1 MCGSFF
7 TFAKKVYMLC
17 IFNDSND
24 AYFNMAVEEYVF
36 THFADDV
43 FMLWRNEPAIIVG
56 LFQNSL
62 SEINLDFV
70 KEKNIKVVRRLTG
83 GGAVFHDLQNLNFT
97 FVESN
102 SKGNF
107 RTFTQPIIE
116 VLNGLGVD
124 ARFEGRNDLM
134 IDGRKFSGNAQCIS
148 NGRILHHGTLLFD
161 TAMTDM
167 SNALKVNPLKF
178 EDKAVKSVRKRVT
191 NISEHLKSPMTV
203 LQFADLIMKHI
214 METRANCHLYE
225 FTDEDFVSINK
236 LRDEKYSTWDW
247 NFGHSPK
254 YSYSKMIRTQGGNI
268 ELHLNIV
275 KGVIMEAK
283 IFGDFFAK
291 KDVSEF
297 EGLLAGMPHEER
309 AISEKLAKV
318 NTEDYFLGVTNEDIL
333 KLMF

>member
-1 MCGSFF
+1 
-7 TFAKKVYMLC
+7 MLC
-17 IFNDSND
+17 IFNNSND

-36 THFADDV
+36 THFTDDI

-56 LFQNSL
+56 RFQNSL
-62 SEINLDFV
+62 AEINLDFV
-70 KEKNIKVVRRLTG
+70 NEKKIKVVRRLTG

-134 IDGRKFSGNAQCIS
+134 IDGRKFSGNAQCVS
-148 NGRILHHGTLLFD
+148 NGRMLHHGTLLFD

-191 NISEHLKSPMTV
+191 NISEHLQSPMTV

-214 METRANCHLYE
+214 METRENCQLYE
-225 FTDEDFVSINK
+225 FTDEDRAAIRK
-236 LRDEKYSTWDW
+236 LRDEKYSTWEW

-254 YSYSKMIRTQGGNI
+254 YSFSKMIRTVGGNI
-268 ELHLNIV
+268 EMHLNIEKGIVSAV
-275 KGVIMEAK
+275 KIY
-283 IFGDFFAK
+283 GDFFAK
-291 KDVSEF
+291 RDISDF
-297 EGLLAGMPHEER
+297 ENILIGVRHDEKSVTELLSN
-309 AISEKLAKV
+309 I
-318 NTEDYFLGVTNEDIL
+318 NTEDYFLGVTANDVIS
-333 KLMF
+333 LMF

>member
-1 MCGSFF
+1 
-7 TFAKKVYMLC
+7 MLC
-17 IFNDSND
+17 IFNNSND

-36 THFADDV
+36 THFTDDI

-62 SEINLDFV
+62 AEINLDYV
-70 KEKNIKVVRRLTG
+70 KEKSIKVVRRLTG

-116 VLNGLGVD
+116 VLNGIGVD
-124 ARFEGRNDLM
+124 ACFEGRNDLM
-134 IDGRKFSGNAQCIS
+134 IDGRKFSGNAQCVS
-148 NGRILHHGTLLFD
+148 NGRMLHHGTLLFD

-203 LQFADLIMKHI
+203 LQFSDLIMKHI
-214 METRANCHLYE
+214 METRANCQLYE
-225 FTDEDFVSINK
+225 FTEDDLVAIKK
-236 LRDEKYSTWDW
+236 LRDEKYSTWEW

-254 YSYSKMIRTQGGNI
+254 YSFSKMIRTAGGNI
-268 ELHLNIV
+268 ELHLQTEKGIV
-275 KGVIMEAK
+275 SAVK
-283 IFGDFFAK
+283 IYGDFFAK
-291 KDVSEF
+291 RDVSDF
-297 EGLLAGMPHEER
+297 
-309 AISEKLAKV
+309 EKLLIGVRHEKDAVADLLTKV
-318 NTEDYFLGVTNEDIL
+318 NPDDYFIGVTSEDVIS
-333 KLMF
+333 LMF